1 MIERVWMKMEKER
14 KYRRNKFLILSLLM
28 MLLVSLACNFL
39 TGGGNFGELPQ
50 NENSDEEKS
59 ALAATYIGTSEIPP
73 FQQEMLDY
81 SIDKNQVVLHVY
93 EDGSVLGEQVF
104 KYSYTQSGVD
114 GALVNAA
121 ADYNTVF
128 EGTLKDSQGELTGI
142 LVYHFVSGGPGA
154 ANPQDQTYT
163 VEVAYKIVISGDVL
177 TGTPTDEEGLFGF
190 ELFKQ

>member
-1 MIERVWMKMEKER
+1 MEKGR
-14 KYRRNKFLILSLLM
+14 KYPGKKFWILSLLI
-28 MLLVSLACNFL
+28 LLSVSLACNFL
-39 TGGGNFGELPQ
+39 SREGNFGELPQ
-50 NENSDEEKS
+50 NESSDEEKS
-59 ALAATYIGTSEIPP
+59 ALAATYIGVSEIPP

-114 GALVNAA
+114 GALVNAT

-128 EGTLKDSQGELTGI
+128 EGTLEDSQGELTGI

-154 ANPQDQTYT
+154 SNPQDQTNT
-163 VEVAYKIVISGDVL
+163 IEVVYQLVLSGDVL
-177 TGTPTDEEGLFGF
+177 TGTPTDEEGLFSF